1 MAAIELKRDSALVA
15 YLAENKIEICAE
27 CQISV
32 VDVKPNY
39 TNIAIQDIYFEFG
52 GKEYHMD
59 HVWLQER
66 DYPKYMKHEAEEYAW
81 YEIYFE
87 FYKYRDKIDVGM
99 HGLDVIE
106 MNKID

>member
-1 MAAIELKRDSALVA
+1 MKAIELERNSALVA

-32 VDVKPNY
+32 VDVKPDH
-39 TNIAIQDIYFEFG
+39 TNIAIQDIYFVFN